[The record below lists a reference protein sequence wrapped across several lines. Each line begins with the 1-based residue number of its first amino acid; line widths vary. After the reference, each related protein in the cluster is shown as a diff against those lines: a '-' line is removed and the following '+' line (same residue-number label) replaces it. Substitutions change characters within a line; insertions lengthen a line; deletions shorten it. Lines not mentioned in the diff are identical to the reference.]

1 MGTQRGL
8 GVRFFCFVLFRDKY
22 IRSWKENTKKKRIKK
37 INTKGHSGLLVEET
51 AELDVL
57 GIHCFSK

>member
-1 MGTQRGL
+1 MSS
-8 GVRFFCFVLFRDKY
+8 FFCFVLFRDKY

-51 AELDVL
+51 AEFDVL
-57 GIHCFSK
+57 GIHCSSK